1 MLEHEVEWPVKKVTF
16 ISQAETE
23 RLELVAGVAMIS
35 ITDPD
40 KPSAS
45 LGQWDPLDRNTSR
58 VVYELLCVPAKYE
71 QLIQSHETQYLDE
84 EISLH
89 IKIWDFL
96 LVAVGLRR

>member
-23 RLELVAGVAMIS
+23 RPEQVAGAAMN
-35 ITDPD
+35 PD

-45 LGQWDPLDRNTSR
+45 LRLWEPLDRNTSR

-84 EISLH
+84 EIPFH
-89 IKIWDFL
+89 VKIRE
-96 LVAVGLRR
+96 LRR